1 MAVKVDTPPV
11 IDGIMDDE
19 VWNLAPKSSP
29 FVQDDPVH
37 GVPMTERTEFRV
49 LYDDKAL
56 YLGFW
61 CFDSEPNKILART
74 MSRDD
79 WPDADDFLNKDGK
92 FEAHFTEAPGEGD

>member
-49 LYDDKAL
+49 LYDDKAI

-61 CFDSEPNKILART
+61 
-74 MSRDD
+74 
-79 WPDADDFLNKDGK
+79 
-92 FEAHFTEAPGEGD
+92 